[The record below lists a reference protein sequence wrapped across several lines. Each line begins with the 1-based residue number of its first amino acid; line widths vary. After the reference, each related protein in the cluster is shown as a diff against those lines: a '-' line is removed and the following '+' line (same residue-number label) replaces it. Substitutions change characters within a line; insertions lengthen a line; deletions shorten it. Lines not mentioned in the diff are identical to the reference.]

1 MKRLLACLLVALM
14 LLPCLAGC
22 GTGDTP
28 NTPQDD
34 TNTPTE
40 GGTTP
45 TPPNEENTA
54 TDITFSANFK
64 VAGDH
69 AALLTAA
76 LQEAGITAGNEQA
89 EMTIYIGDSDA
100 TVTATAKAAATAREA
115 HYNDYAL
122 VCNGTELAIYGGS
135 EHATAQAISYLI
147 DQYASKGAITVKKD
161 LQYTAQP
168 TVADDITV
176 GDYKLQDLTV
186 VAQNASCLGIARNF
200 AKRLSI
206 LTGYEI
212 PVSTTAVRRAI
223 NLRASNTQNEDD
235 FSTTY
240 RIEAAANAA
249 AKTSELTITAPTR
262 AALSYAVQT
271 LADTLK
277 AGDTYAAGFN
287 EEHSFNLVHTDATD
301 TALFKYCGTW
311 QASDE
316 ENPKTMVSYWNAA
329 YVEIN
334 FTGNAITPVFSK
346 ESTFKIKLDNAAEY
360 SKTYTVTGAITFFA
374 EGEGEHTLKIFY
386 NDKCKHMYFAGVS
399 VSEGTTLSRTASR
412 AHYIQFVGDSIS
424 DGGSSFTQQVG
435 DVLGWDYSVT
445 ALSGIALETGYGYWR
460 NNNGLANG
468 TITPGSLADLI
479 KKNFGI
485 DNIGMEDAFFKLGV
499 ANTAGTPKD
508 ELAYYAENYY
518 TEKMDNR
525 FESGYTPDI
534 VFIFLGTNDQLGS
547 LNDTDRFV
555 NTYVKFVGNILAAY
569 GEDTQICILQ
579 ALTHS
584 SLPNN
589 ENHPRYEIIRSAA
602 ETLMLTYPNNINF
615 IDRDIITTWN
625 VEIGSDTTHPTATGY
640 TTLTEKISA
649 LLAEYYGQ

>member
-22 GTGDTP
+22 G
-28 NTPQDD
+28 NTPAP
-34 TNTPTE
+34 TPDSPSTTPPEE
-40 GGTTP
+40 GDGPTTP
-45 TPPNEENTA
+45 TTP
-54 TDITFSANFK
+54 TDVTFAGNFK
-64 VAGDH
+64 VAGDR
-69 AALLTAA
+69 ANLLTAA
-76 LQEAGITAGNEQA
+76 LAEAGIPMGDEQA
-89 EMTIYIGDSDA
+89 TMTIYIGESDA
-100 TVTATAKAAATAREA
+100 AVTVTAKAAATAREA

-122 VCNGTELAIYGGS
+122 ICDGTALAVYGAS
-135 EHATAQAISYLI
+135 EHATTQAISYLI
-147 DQYASKGAITVKKD
+147 DHYASEGAITVKKD

-168 TVADDITV
+168 TVVDDITV
-176 GDYKLQDLTV
+176 GDYKLQELTV
-186 VAQNASCLGIARNF
+186 VAQNTACLGIANTF

-206 LTGYEI
+206 LIGYEI
-212 PVSTTAVRRAI
+212 PVSTSPTRRAI
-223 NLRASNTQNEDD
+223 HLRASNIKDEAD
-235 FSTTY
+235 FATAY
-240 RIEAAANAA
+240 HIEATANAA
-249 AKTSELTITAPTR
+249 AKTTELTITAPTR
-262 AALSYAVQT
+262 ASLSYATQA
-271 LADTLK
+271 LAAGLK
-277 AGDTYAAGFN
+277 AGDSFAIGAK
-287 EEHSFNLVHTDATD
+287 EDRSFNLVHTDATD

-316 ENPKTMVSYWNAA
+316 EASKTMVSYWNAA

-346 ESTFKIKLDNAAEY
+346 ESTFKVKLDNADEY

-374 EGEGEHTLKIFY
+374 EGDGEHTLKIFY

-399 VSEGTTLSRTASR
+399 VSEGVTLSRTASR

-424 DGGSSFTQQVG
+424 DGGSSFTQLVG
-435 DVLGWDYSVT
+435 DVLGWDYSVA

-460 NNNGLANG
+460 NNNGYANG
-468 TITPGSLADLI
+468 TITPGSLAEQI

-525 FESGYTPDI
+525 FACGNTPDI
-534 VFIFLGTNDQLGS
+534 VFIFLGTNDELVS
-547 LNDTDRFV
+547 LKEEERFV
-555 NTYVKFVGNILAAY
+555 NTYVNFVKNILSVY
-569 GEDTQICILQ
+569 GNDTQICVLQ

-589 ENHPRYEIIRSAA
+589 ENHPRYSIIRSAA
-602 ETLMLTYPNNINF
+602 DALMLTYPENITF

-625 VEIGSDTTHPTATGY
+625 VEIGSDNTHPTAAGHA
-640 TTLTEKISA
+640 TLTEKIAA
-649 LLAEYYGQ
+649 LLAEYYGK